1 MRSMLV
7 KSTIKSPDEYAE
19 LLLLSLLLLFK
30 VYNKYQCQSIWV
42 DLVASKTGMFN
53 VWNMFKVKSKDT
65 RMTSMTLF

>member
-19 LLLLSLLLLFK
+19 LLLLSLLLFK

-42 DLVASKTGMFN
+42 DLVASKTGMSN
-53 VWNMFKVKSKDT
+53 VWNMLKVKSKDT
-65 RMTSMTLF
+65 RMASMTLF